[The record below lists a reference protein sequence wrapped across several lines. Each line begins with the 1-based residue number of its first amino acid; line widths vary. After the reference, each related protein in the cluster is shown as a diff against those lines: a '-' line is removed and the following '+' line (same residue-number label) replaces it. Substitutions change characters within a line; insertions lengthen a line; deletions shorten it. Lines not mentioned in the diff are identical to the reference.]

1 MRIFE
6 RLHITTALCQI
17 GACTVIAFCSA
28 PALANPQGGKV
39 AAGSASIVQS
49 GKKTDIHQT
58 SQRAVIDWRKFDIAA
73 DEHTQF
79 HQPSKTSVTLNRVG
93 DEYASVIAGKLS
105 ANGNVIIANPNGV
118 VFTKD
123 AQVDVNG
130 LVATTSDIS
139 NRDFMAGKMNF
150 NKPGKPDA
158 AIINEGRITA
168 REAGLVGLVA
178 PNVLNHGVIEAKL
191 GKVQLASGD
200 AMTVDLY
207 GDGLVEIKV
216 SDAVKSQLV
225 SNAGHIA
232 ADGGTIAL
240 SAAAGGEIVNSL
252 ILAGGEMKAP
262 TVGGK
267 QGRITVYAEGSNAVR
282 NNDAALKGQ
291 KSGESTVIV
300 QGYMDASGRDAGEQG
315 GKVEVYGDNIA
326 VMAGS
331 FIDASGHSAKKL
343 VAADSSATMT
353 ADKVVRSEK
362 DFLSHG
368 QRAGGSIK
376 IGGDY
381 LGKGKAPAAKNL
393 YVEDHTLVANDA
405 VYSGDGGRTIFWS
418 DDRTDFHGGVFS
430 RGGAKWGN
438 GGFLETSGKEY
449 LQATGFAD
457 LSAVKGN
464 KGTYLLDPADITI
477 YGSFAPDYQ
486 STDGSI
492 DLDANLRTWF
502 DASDPDTVILSYTD
516 EGWGVTASGTAG
528 TNTITMSADFAWQLG
543 VGTRVRLGGA
553 GADAAAST
561 LGADTYTI
569 TAVNGTQLTVAEP
582 LTANYVNAGFYRSRV
597 AQWNDKGDGNHA
609 VQGTAGD
616 RPHWISG
623 GANVPGNGTNGL
635 DTIVSNNGE
644 YLSSPQGLPSGNN
657 TLFTAFN
664 IRLSPGSPM
673 GILGTGIPVETNPY
687 ILLQENN
694 GTLRYLNEGSAGYV
708 NVGAVAVG
716 TNYLFSQVTNG
727 TARALYLSADEK
739 YNDPDD
745 LSSPFSGANAAT
757 NLFSGWNG
765 SFLGWIHE
773 VIAYDTNLDDVSRQL
788 VEQYQAARW
797 GIDLLPPGTGATEA
811 AQAMAS
817 DGYSAFTTRYLER
830 LSQSADIVLQA
841 DNTITLDLKG
851 DTLALDSG
859 RSITLTTTNGDIS
872 TASAGTIE
880 TFNGDITFTAGG
892 AGNIDIDHALTL
904 TAGGNGD
911 VVLTADSAGGGNIN
925 VNAALNYTGG
935 YMGLIAEAGDIAI
948 NGAITET
955 AGGKDL
961 YLEAN
966 NFDINAALTGTGE
979 VWFVNATRYRSMGI
993 GDAAVGDNHI
1003 DDTSLGNIG
1012 AGWTEIEIDS
1022 TDGNMNVA
1030 AYNWNNNLVLKA
1042 GTGDITIDGAQNLGA
1057 NNLSLGNR
1065 ASLFINAALIGTGT
1079 LEFHPYGSSGTDLF
1093 VGDLAIANNYT
1104 GATYPMLLT
1113 EANLAQVQ
1121 DGWSEIRI
1129 AARAGNIY
1137 VESSSPLLFSDPVTF
1152 ATGGEL
1158 HILSDIGFTA
1168 ASDGSV
1174 LFEQSASAGNT
1185 MDLVNIAATIDTRN
1199 GTGGITLRDIV
1210 ALELDGAS
1218 LLTNNQNITIE
1229 DSVTATTLTGDA
1241 TLNAGN
1247 ATISIGTGGA
1257 ALSTYLLSLQAAT
1270 LTLNG
1275 DITGNGDLTLYTD
1288 AWGGTGDLLSATGD
1302 LFTFAPYTAAD
1313 TLAVGT
1319 GGAMDYT
1326 LADARITEIQTGFSR
1341 YAFGRADGGN
1351 VANYTAAWGGDVT
1364 FLSAGNWSN
1373 EVAATT
1379 TGAFLV
1385 DADGDVTLNG
1395 TITANGNSNA
1405 LVLSAGGNFL
1415 NNVGANA
1422 LDTPTA
1428 GARWLVYST
1437 DPTLNNR
1444 DSLMPDASDFNKTYA
1459 ANAPATIGAGN
1470 RLIYSLAVA
1479 PTITYNLGDATI
1491 TQGDAFPGSSISYVG
1506 GVLGVDGGIADV
1518 DITGSPTYA
1527 TNYTN
1532 GDPAG
1537 NYNITAT
1544 TGTLFSPLGYQFAF
1558 NAGDLTVLAGGGGGG
1573 GGGSQPPA
1581 PTPTPNPGGG
1591 NGGGGNGGGS
1601 GGGTPGGGG
1610 NPPPAS
1616 PVTSPLPSSV
1626 EYRMQRPDGDYQL
1639 PPVDV
1644 AQQVANVQGFSTL
1657 LSIDPRLAALFEVEE
1672 E

>member
-17 GACTVIAFCSA
+17 GTYTVIAFYGV

-39 AAGSASIVQS
+39 VAGNAAIVQS
-49 GKKTDIHQT
+49 GKKTDIHQS

-118 VFTKD
+118 VFTRD
-123 AQVDVNG
+123 AKVDVNG
-130 LVATTSDIS
+130 LVATTADIR

-150 NKPGKPDA
+150 DKPGKPDA

-178 PNVLNHGVIEAKL
+178 PNVLNHGVIEAKM
-191 GKVQLASGD
+191 GRVQLASGD
-200 AMTVDLY
+200 AMTVDFY
-207 GDGLVEIKV
+207 GDGLMEIKV
-216 SDAVKSQLV
+216 SNAVKSQLV

-232 ADGGTIAL
+232 ADGGNIAL
-240 SAAAGGEIVNSL
+240 TAAAGGEIVNSL

-262 TVGGK
+262 TVAGK
-267 QGRITVYAEGSNAVR
+267 QGKITVYAEGSNAVK
-282 NNDAALKGQ
+282 NNNAALKGK
-291 KSGESTVIV
+291 KSGNSTVVV

-315 GKVEVYGDNIA
+315 GKVEVLGDNIA

-331 FIDASGHSAKKL
+331 FIDASGHSAQK
-343 VAADSSATMT
+343 ATASGDGSATMT
-353 ADKVVRSEK
+353 AQKVVRSEK
-362 DFLSHG
+362 EFLSHG

-381 LGKGKAPAAKNL
+381 LGKGKTPAARNL
-393 YVEDHTLVANDA
+393 YVEDHTLVTNDA
-405 VYSGDGGRTIFWS
+405 THSGDGGRTIFWS

-438 GGFLETSGKEY
+438 GGFLETSGKGY

-457 LSAVKGN
+457 LGAAKGN

-477 YGSFAPDYQ
+477 YGAFAPDYQ

-492 DLDANLRTWF
+492 DLSANLHMWF
-502 DASDPDTVILSYTD
+502 DAADPDSVILAYTD
-516 EGWGVTASGTAG
+516 EGWGTTASGAVG
-528 TNTITMSADFAWQLG
+528 TNTISMSVDQSFQLA
-543 VGTRVRLGGA
+543 VGSRVRLGAA
-553 GADAAAST
+553 GANAAAST

-569 TAVNGTQLTVAEP
+569 TAVNGTELTVAET

-597 AQWNDKGDGNHA
+597 AQWNDKANGNHA
-609 VQGTAGD
+609 VQAAANA
-616 RPHWISG
+616 RPHWVSG
-623 GANVPGNGTNGL
+623 GANVPGGTNGL
-635 DTIVSNNGE
+635 DTIVGNPNE
-644 YLSSPQGLPSGNN
+644 YLTAPAGLPMGLAS
-657 TLFTAFN
+657 LFTAFN
-664 IRLSPGSPM
+664 IRTSTGTQGL
-673 GILGTGIPVETNPY
+673 IGTGAAQDTNPY
-687 ILLQENN
+687 FLLQENS

-708 NVGAVAVG
+708 NVGAVSTG

-727 TARALYLSADEK
+727 TARALYLSAEEK

-745 LSSPFSGANAAT
+745 LSSPFSGNNAAT
-757 NLFSGWNG
+757 NLFNGWN
-765 SFLGWIHE
+765 SEFKGWIHE
-773 VIAYDTNLDDVSRQL
+773 IISYDVNLDDVSRQL

-811 AQAMAS
+811 ARAMAS

-859 RSITLTTTNGDIS
+859 RSITLTTTNGDIR
-872 TASAGTIE
+872 TASAGTIQ
-880 TFNGDITFTAGG
+880 TINGDITFTAGG
-892 AGNIDIDHALTL
+892 AGDINIDHALTL
-904 TAGGNGD
+904 AATGNGD
-911 VVLTADSAGGGNIN
+911 VVLTADLASGGDIN
-925 VNAALNYTGG
+925 VNAPLNYTGG
-935 YMGLIAEAGDIAI
+935 YMGLIADAGDIVV

-955 AGGKDL
+955 AGGRDL
-961 YLEAN
+961 YLEAD
-966 NFDINAALTGTGE
+966 NFDLNAAITGTGE
-979 VWFVNATRYRSMGI
+979 IWFVNATRYRSMGI
-993 GDAAVGDNHI
+993 GNGAVGDNDI
-1003 DDTSLGNIG
+1003 DSTSLGNIG
-1012 AGWTEIEIDS
+1012 AGWSEIEIDS
-1022 TDGNMNVA
+1022 ADGNTNVT
-1030 AYNWNNNLVLKA
+1030 AYNWNNDLVLKT
-1042 GTGDITIDGAQNLGA
+1042 GTGDITIDGAQNFGA
-1057 NNLSLGNR
+1057 HNFSLGNR

-1079 LEFHPYGSSGTDLF
+1079 LEFHPYGSSGNDLF

-1104 GATYPMLLT
+1104 GAVFPMLLT

-1129 AARAGNIY
+1129 AARGGNIY
-1137 VESSSPLLFSDPVTF
+1137 VESSAPLLFSDPVTF

-1158 HILSDIGFTA
+1158 HILSDIGFTV
-1168 ASDGSV
+1168 ASNGSV
-1174 LFEQSASAGNT
+1174 LFEESASAGST
-1185 MDLVNIAATIDTRN
+1185 MDLVHIAATIDTRN
-1199 GTGGITLRDIV
+1199 GTGGITLRDTDV
-1210 ALELDGAS
+1210 LELEGAS
-1218 LLTNNQNITIE
+1218 LLTNDQNITFE
-1229 DSVTATTLTGDA
+1229 DSVTSASLTGDA

-1247 ATISIGTGGA
+1247 ATISIGTGGID
-1257 ALSTYLLSLQAAT
+1257 LTNYLLSLQSAT

-1275 DITGNGDLTLYTD
+1275 DVTGNGDLTIYAD

-1351 VANYTAAWGGDVT
+1351 VSNYTAAWGGDVT
-1364 FLSAGNWSN
+1364 FLSAGNWIN
-1373 EVAATT
+1373 EIASTT
-1379 TGAFLV
+1379 SGAFLADV
-1385 DADGDVTLNG
+1385 DGDVTLNG

-1415 NNVGANA
+1415 NNAGANA

-1437 DPTLNNR
+1437 DPSLNDR
-1444 DSLMPDASDFNKTYA
+1444 DGLMPDASDFNKTYA

-1479 PTITYNLGDATI
+1479 PTITYDIGDASL
-1491 TQGDAFPGSSISYVG
+1491 TQGNAFAGSSITYVG
-1506 GVLGVDGGIADV
+1506 GVLGVDGGIS
-1518 DITGSPTYA
+1518 DIGMTGMPAYA
-1527 TNYTN
+1527 TNYNN
-1532 GDPAG
+1532 GDPTG
-1537 NYNITAT
+1537 TYNITAT

-1558 NAGDLTVLAGGGGGG
+1558 NAGDLTVLPGGGGGN
-1573 GGGSQPPA
+1573 QPPA
-1581 PTPTPNPGGG
+1581 PTPTPPTPTPPGGG
-1591 NGGGGNGGGS
+1591 NGGE
-1601 GGGTPGGGG
+1601 TPGGG
-1610 NPPPAS
+1610 NPPAPPAF
-1616 PVTSPLPSSV
+1616 SPLPGSV
-1626 EYRMQRPDGDYQL
+1626 EHRMQRPDDDYTL
-1639 PPVDV
+1639 PPVEI
-1644 AQQVANVQGFSTL
+1644 AQLNGNLQSLSTF
-1657 LSIDPRLAALFEVEE
+1657 LSIDPRLAALFEVDEE
-1672 E
+1672 

>member
-1 MRIFE
+1 MRMFE
-6 RLHITTALCQI
+6 RLHMTTALCQI
-17 GACTVIAFCSA
+17 GACTVMVFYGA

-39 AAGSASIVQS
+39 VAGNAAIVQS
-49 GKKTDIHQT
+49 GKKTDIRQS

-123 AQVDVNG
+123 AKVDVNG
-130 LVATTSDIS
+130 LVATTADIS
-139 NRDFMAGKMNF
+139 NRDFMAGKMKF
-150 NKPGKPDA
+150 DKPGKPDA
-158 AIINEGRITA
+158 AIINEGHITA

-178 PNVLNHGVIEAKL
+178 PNVLNHGVIEAKM
-191 GKVQLASGD
+191 GRVQLASGD
-200 AMTVDLY
+200 AVTVDLY
-207 GDGLVEIKV
+207 GDGLMEIKV
-216 SDAVKSQLV
+216 SDEVKSQLV
-225 SNAGHIA
+225 SNAGHIV
-232 ADGGTIAL
+232 ADGGNIAL
-240 SAAAGGEIVNSL
+240 TAAAGGKIVNSL

-262 TVGGK
+262 TTAGK
-267 QGRITVYAEGSNAVR
+267 QGKISVYAEGSNAVR
-282 NNDAALKGQ
+282 NNDAALKGK
-291 KSGESTVIV
+291 KSGNSTVVV
-300 QGYMDASGRDAGEQG
+300 QGYMDVSGRDAGEQG
-315 GKVEVYGDNIA
+315 GKVEVLGDNIA

-331 FIDASGHSAKKL
+331 FIDASGHSAKKAA
-343 VAADSSATMT
+343 VAGNGSATMT
-353 ADKVVRSEK
+353 AQKVVRSEK
-362 DFLSHG
+362 DFLAHG

-381 LGKGKAPAAKNL
+381 LGKGKTPAAKNL

-405 VYSGDGGRTIFWS
+405 THSGDGGRTIFWS

-438 GGFLETSGKEY
+438 GGFLETSGKGY

-477 YGSFAPDYQ
+477 YGNFAPDYQ

-492 DLDANLRTWF
+492 DLSANLHMWF
-502 DASDPDTVILSYTD
+502 DAADPDSVILSYTD
-516 EGWGVTASGTAG
+516 EGWGTTASGAIG
-528 TNTITMSADFAWQLG
+528 TNTISMSIDKSFQLA
-543 VGTRVRLGGA
+543 VGSRVRLGGA
-553 GADAAAST
+553 GVDAAAST

-569 TAVNGTQLTVAEP
+569 TAVNGTELTVDEP

-597 AQWNDKGDGNHA
+597 AQWNDKANGNHA
-609 VQGTAGD
+609 VQAAANA

-623 GANVPGNGTNGL
+623 GANVPGGTNGL
-635 DTIVSNNGE
+635 DTIVGNPNE
-644 YLSSPQGLPSGNN
+644 YLTSPTGLPMGQSS
-657 TLFTAFN
+657 LFTAFN
-664 IRLSPGSPM
+664 IRSSSGTQGL
-673 GILGTGIPVETNPY
+673 IGTGAAQDTNPY
-687 ILLQENN
+687 LLLQENS
-694 GTLRYLNEGSAGYV
+694 GMLRYLNEGSGAYV
-708 NVGAVAVG
+708 NVGAVSTGA
-716 TNYLFSQVTNG
+716 NYLFSQVSNG
-727 TARALYLSADEK
+727 TARALYLSAEEK

-745 LSSPFSGANAAT
+745 LSSPFSGNNAAT
-757 NLFSGWNG
+757 NLFSGWN
-765 SFLGWIHE
+765 SEFKGWIHE
-773 VIAYDTNLDDVSRQL
+773 IISYNVNLDDVSRQL

-811 AQAMAS
+811 ARAMAS
-817 DGYSAFTTRYLER
+817 DGYSSFTTRYLER

-851 DTLALDSG
+851 DTLALDAG

-880 TFNGDITFTAGG
+880 TFNGDIIFTAGG
-892 AGNIDIDHALTL
+892 TGDINIDHALTL

-911 VVLTADSAGGGNIN
+911 VVLTANLAGGGDIN
-925 VNAALNYTGG
+925 VNAPLNYTGG
-935 YMGLIAEAGDIAI
+935 YMGLFADAGDIVVNA
-948 NGAITET
+948 AITET

-966 NFDINAALTGTGE
+966 DFDINAALTGTGE
-979 VWFVNATRYRSMGI
+979 LSFANATTGRTVAI
-993 GDAAVGDNHI
+993 GDGAVGDNNI
-1003 DDTSLGNIG
+1003 DSTSLNNIG
-1012 AGWTEIEIDS
+1012 NGWTEVTFIAFGGDVNL
-1022 TDGNMNVA
+1022 TA
-1030 AYNWNNNLVLKA
+1030 HNWDNDVVLDVGLA
-1042 GTGDITIDGAQNLGA
+1042 DITIDGTQNFGA
-1057 NNLSLGNR
+1057 HNFSLGNR
-1065 ASLFINAALIGTGT
+1065 ASLFINAPLIGSGI

-1137 VESSSPLLFSDPVTF
+1137 VESSAPLLFSDPVTF
-1152 ATGGEL
+1152 AAGGEI
-1158 HILSDIGFTA
+1158 HILSDVGFTA

-1174 LFEQSASAGNT
+1174 LFEQSASAGNP
-1185 MDLVNIAATIDTRN
+1185 MDLVRIAATIDTRN
-1199 GTGGITLRDIV
+1199 GMGGITLRNMD

-1218 LLTNNQNITIE
+1218 LLTGDQNITFE
-1229 DSVTATTLTGDA
+1229 NSVASASLTGDA

-1247 ATISIGTGGA
+1247 ATISIGTGGID
-1257 ALSTYLLSLQAAT
+1257 LSTDLLSLQSAA

-1275 DITGNGDLTLYTD
+1275 DVTGSGDLTIYTD

-1326 LADARITEIQTGFSR
+1326 LADARITEIQTGFGR

-1364 FLSAGNWSN
+1364 FLSGGNWSN
-1373 EVAATT
+1373 EAASTT
-1379 TGAFLV
+1379 TGVFLV
-1385 DADGDVTLNG
+1385 DVDGDVTLNG
-1395 TITANGNSNA
+1395 TLTANGNGNA

-1415 NNVGANA
+1415 NNAGTNA

-1428 GARWLVYST
+1428 GARWLVYSS
-1437 DPTLNNR
+1437 DPSLNNR
-1444 DSLMPDASDFNKTYA
+1444 DDLMPDASDFNKTYA

-1479 PTITYNLGDATI
+1479 PTITYDIDDATM
-1491 TQGDAFPGSSISYVG
+1491 TQGDPFAGSSVTYVG
-1506 GVLGVDGGIADV
+1506 GVLGVDGGINDIG
-1518 DITGSPTYA
+1518 ITGSPAYA
-1527 TNYTN
+1527 TNYNN

-1544 TGTLFSPLGYQFAF
+1544 TGTFFSPLGYQFAF

-1573 GGGSQPPA
+1573 GGGGVQPPA
-1581 PTPTPNPGGG
+1581 PTPPAPTPVPPG
-1591 NGGGGNGGGS
+1591 NGGE
-1601 GGGTPGGGG
+1601 TPGGG
-1610 NPPPAS
+1610 NPPAPPAS
-1616 PVTSPLPSSV
+1616 SPLPNSV
-1626 EYRMQRPDGDYQL
+1626 EHRMQRPDDDYQL
-1639 PPVDV
+1639 PPVEI
-1644 AQQVANVQGFSTL
+1644 AQLGGNLQSLSTF
-1657 LSIDPRLAALFEVEE
+1657 LSIDPRLAALFETEE